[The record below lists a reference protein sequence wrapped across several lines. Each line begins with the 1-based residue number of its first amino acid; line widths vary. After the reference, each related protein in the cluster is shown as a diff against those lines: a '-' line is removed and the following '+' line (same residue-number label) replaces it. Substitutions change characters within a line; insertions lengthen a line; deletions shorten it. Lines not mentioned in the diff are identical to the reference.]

1 MNGQKPLNWID
12 ALQNLISLW
21 SSFDARRRMIIVG
34 ATLAVFLAI
43 IGLARMAGTPG
54 MGLLYAG
61 LDGAAAG
68 EVVAALD
75 QRGVT
80 YEVRGDSIYVDV
92 TQRDSLRMTLA
103 ADGLPAAST
112 TGYELLDGLSG
123 FGTTSQMF
131 DAAYWRAKEGELA
144 RTVLANPQI
153 KAARV
158 HIAQAPTQVFRR
170 DQRPTAS
177 VTVTTTM
184 SNLPVAQ
191 ANALK
196 HLVAAAVAGMQPDD
210 VAIIDTV
217 GGLIETGGDDAQK
230 GGNPQDRAAAIR
242 ANVERLLA
250 ARVGPG
256 RAVVEVALDLVT
268 ERETVTER
276 KFDPQGR
283 VAISSETLEKTG
295 SSTDPG
301 GAVTVASN
309 LPDGD
314 AAGGAN
320 GKSATSETTE
330 RLNFEVSET
339 TRELQRVPGSIRRL
353 SVAVLVDGQQVVA
366 EDGTVTWTAR
376 TDEELAVLRELV
388 ASAVGFDEARGD
400 ALTLKSLA
408 FEPVAEVGTLAE
420 ASLLA
425 AFAPINIM
433 TAIQIAVLAV
443 VALVLGL
450 FVLRP
455 ILTAQARAVPQLG
468 LQASPRA
475 LPGIAGAPPRVLS
488 GEIDD
493 GTGLPPFSVS
503 AADGV
508 AGLSND
514 PVARLR
520 RLIEERQVES
530 VEILRGWMEAEEEKA

>member
-1 MNGQKPLNWID
+1 MDRID
-12 ALQNLISLW
+12 ALQNLMSLW
-21 SSFDARRRMIIVG
+21 SSFDARRRIIVIG

-43 IGLARMAGTPG
+43 MGLARMAGTPG
-54 MGLLYAG
+54 MALLYAG
-61 LDGAAAG
+61 VDASSAG
-68 EVVAALD
+68 EVVGALD

-80 YEVRGDSIYVDV
+80 YEVRGDSIYVDAA
-92 TQRDSLRMTLA
+92 QRDSLRMTLA
-103 ADGLPAAST
+103 AEGLPAAGAA
-112 TGYELLDGLSG
+112 GYELLDGLSG

-144 RTVLANPQI
+144 RTILANPQI

-158 HIAQAPTQVFRR
+158 HIAQAPAQSFRR

-184 SNLPVAQ
+184 GSFAVAQ
-191 ANALK
+191 ADALK
-196 HLVAAAVAGMQPDD
+196 HLVAAAVAGMLPQD
-210 VAIIDTV
+210 VSVIDSV
-217 GGLIETGGDDAQK
+217 GGLIQAVGDDA
-230 GGNPQDRAAAIR
+230 GTGSTAQDRATEIR

-256 RAVVEVALDLVT
+256 RAVVEVALDLIT
-268 ERETVTER
+268 ESETVLER

-283 VAISSETLEKTG
+283 VAISSETQEKSN
-295 SSTDPG
+295 SSTEPG
-301 GAVTVASN
+301 GDVTVASN
-309 LPDGD
+309 LPEGD
-314 AAGGAN
+314 AAGGAS
-320 GKSATSETTE
+320 GQSQTSETSE

-339 TRELQRVPGSIRRL
+339 TREVTRAPGSIRKL

-366 EDGTVTWTAR
+366 EDGTATWTAR
-376 TDEELAVLRELV
+376 ADEELSTLRELV
-388 ASAVGFDEARGD
+388 ASAVGLDEARGD
-400 ALTLKSLA
+400 TLTLKSLQ
-408 FEPVAEVGTLAE
+408 FEPVATPGTLAE

-433 TAIQIAVLAV
+433 TALQIAVLAI

-455 ILTAQARAVPQLG
+455 ILTAQSRAVPQLV
-468 LQASPRA
+468 LQASPLT
-475 LPGIAGAPPRVLS
+475 LPGSVGTAPRVLS

-493 GTGLPPFSVS
+493 GTGLPPFAVT
-503 AADGV
+503 AANAV
-508 AGLSND
+508 ADLPTD

-530 VEILRGWMEAEEEKA
+530 VEILRGWMEAEEERT